1 MGAPTVLGGPD
12 FVELD
17 GRVLAR
23 LPESRAILFR
33 DVASSCDLGLLG
45 FLEK

>member
-1 MGAPTVLGGPD
+1 VLEGPD

-23 LPESRAILFR
+23 LPESRTILFR
-33 DVASSCDLGLLG
+33 DVESRFDLLG